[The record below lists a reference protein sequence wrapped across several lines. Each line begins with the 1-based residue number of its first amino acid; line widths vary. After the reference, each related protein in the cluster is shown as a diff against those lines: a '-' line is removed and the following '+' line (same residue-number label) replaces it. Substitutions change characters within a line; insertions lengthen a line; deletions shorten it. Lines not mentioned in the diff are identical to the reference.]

1 MRRSLHITRQP
12 REVVLGSPWN
22 EGQQQLVSRA
32 AAQRLGHLR
41 KLSSQR
47 DNRASGLGLNRPC
60 SRTSHVS
67 PISVPSYTTRQ
78 GFGFQTPEV
87 SQLLSPTAWLLGSP
101 AFPESRDF
109 SHQHLRPGHRGVRA
123 SLGTLGAA
131 QCTQRIDW
139 RQHPPP
145 GGPRAVPRGPHT
157 RQDPGRQGEPP
168 PRPPEE
174 PARGGRPGWPGIGGD
189 RSAQSSSSV
198 CVWVCAHA
206 RVSLFQCPS
215 RGPPQGLYLLVEKID
230 HL

>member
-87 SQLLSPTAWLLGSP
+87 SRLLSPTAWLLGSP

-157 RQDPGRQGEPP
+157 SKTQEDRESCPHGRRRSQPGEGGPGGQESAVTAL
-168 PRPPEE
+168 PRA
-174 PARGGRPGWPGIGGD
+174 PA
-189 RSAQSSSSV
+189 ACV
-198 CVWVCAHA
+198 CGCV
-206 RVSLFQCPS
+206 RVH
-215 RGPPQGLYLLVEKID
+215 V
-230 HL
+230 